1 MNIVSVRMGAGS
13 TTPYSELNNAYYDT
27 PTPEGK
33 GLGVGGMIALGV
45 GAIALIA
52 VVVYYVRKK

>member
-1 MNIVSVRMGAGS
+1 MRV
-13 TTPYSELNNAYYDT
+13 TTPYTELNNAYYDT
-27 PTPEGK
+27 PTPDKK
-33 GLGVGGMIALGV
+33 GLGVGGMIAIGV